1 MNLSLSRFLC
11 YILNMDLDKQIGNRI
26 KETRKKKGV
35 KQSELAASL
44 NIATITLRQYE
55 NGLRKISLDMI
66 VRIAEALNVNPLYLF
81 ADAPE
86 IGLNITGTTEEITY
100 VKSLVSIVDRLN
112 HYGKDKVI
120 NYASDLAEN
129 PKYQAAPPDPADQ

>member
-1 MNLSLSRFLC
+1 
-11 YILNMDLDKQIGNRI
+11 MDLDKQIGNRI
-26 KETRKKKGV
+26 KETRKKNGV

-129 PKYQAAPPDPADQ
+129 PKYQASPADRATE

>member
-1 MNLSLSRFLC
+1 
-11 YILNMDLDKQIGNRI
+11 MDLDKQIGNRI

-66 VRIAEALNVNPLYLF
+66 VRIAEALDVNPLYLF

>member
-1 MNLSLSRFLC
+1 
-11 YILNMDLDKQIGNRI
+11 MDLDKQIGNRI

>member
-1 MNLSLSRFLC
+1 
-11 YILNMDLDKQIGNRI
+11 MDLDKQIGNRI

-129 PKYQAAPPDPADQ
+129 PKYQASPADRATE